1 MSALRMEETML
12 QIQSLLASVQIPL
25 FSGNFLILL
34 GIALSACVLGIQ
46 VACIIIL
53 AKKLRLAK
61 RESERMEGQ
70 DNLDSYS
77 EYGIAAIG
85 ASILPMSVEGILSI
99 AVGLNALAALVL
111 VILVISV
118 RSSGYDY
125 ASIKDLTVKK
135 KRERVTPR
143 FTVEEEPVNEESYAP
158 APAPAEQETVT
169 EESYET
175 FEDEMPEP
183 EELAVAAFAGNAV
196 GTPAGTTTTV
206 TTVEEFRDGQNPV
219 RVVKIE
225 KEFTETIRETI
236 PGTAPATVES
246 DAQTER
252 LIEKIDRLIEKLEGS
267 GEEQRAHLENGII
280 LAADEPVPADED
292 DEDDDLTDDSF
303 ATDENAEE
311 DESTDEVDDREYFT
325 GNERIIGFDE
335 ETGYYIVAHYRKS
348 FEAKLIQARPNI
360 KQYYSELKNAFLSYK
375 GTKSRISWTADSFHN
390 GRTQIAKINVKS
402 RILELYLALDPA
414 SLEGT
419 VYRGQDVSHL
429 KKYADTPF
437 RYKLRTPRKFKW
449 AMELVARVCEEQGLS
464 PIDIERVD
472 YEAIYPF
479 EDTDSLVSR
488 GLIKEYIREEKPA
501 STFELDE
508 SHVPSLSDMDDS
520 VIPANANISWEFDN
534 EVMAQKEPEPIE
546 TPKEEPEEPAEAPA
560 APQTQTEPAPTV
572 VRETTRTTQ
581 VRYTEQYFGESG
593 EPTTTYKEYLSED
606 GPFKV
611 DFFESDDGKKEEAV
625 NETEEPVSTV
635 DKNEAPEEELYEG
648 TYEEAYEVTEEAVET
663 EETSWE
669 SEEDELDWSIPAG
682 ISEQETVV
690 IDSDGSYDAY
700 AVEEEAY
707 DEQYAE
713 DATDESGEAYAYTED
728 DGDYAEDGEV
738 YYEEQAAEEQVEE
751 VVETPVQIPQMN
763 PEIALVDVSL
773 LDSQFEEGDV
783 IDLQALKD
791 KGLVLESAK
800 ILKIYK
806 SGSLDLTKRFTVV
819 ADHLTVDAIFAIHRA
834 NGNIQ
839 KINR

>member
-1 MSALRMEETML
+1 ML